1 MATPRQTKS
10 PPDETKFKEAII
22 YLATLTERDQNCSA
36 VKLNKLLFDADF
48 LAYRRFGKSIT
59 GQEYQHLPQGPRPRR
74 MKPVLAELAK
84 QGFID
89 PVEEPLY
96 EGPYIQKRTDAKRTA
111 DLTQFS
117 RLERQLLEE
126 VVSRFWDDNATDISD
141 LSHNF
146 IGWLLT
152 DLNETISYSTV
163 LIGKREPTAGEVK
176 IGQHLRKL
184 AREAL
189 SRHSG

>member
-1 MATPRQTKS
+1 M
-10 PPDETKFKEAII
+10 
-22 YLATLTERDQNCSA
+22 
-36 VKLNKLLFDADF
+36 V
-48 LAYRRFGKSIT
+48 G
-59 GQEYQHLPQGPRPRR
+59 
-74 MKPVLAELAK
+74 
-84 QGFID
+84 
-89 PVEEPLY
+89 
-96 EGPYIQKRTDAKRTA
+96 
-111 DLTQFS
+111 
-117 RLERQLLEE
+117 
-126 VVSRFWDDNATDISD
+126 RFWDDNATDISD
-141 LSHNF
+141 LSHIF